1 MTLPRVQHR
10 ILTVHGKQYHALEW
24 NDNFN
29 YTSYNIRNMILHVLE
44 ENEVLFYQ
52 VGSNRI
58 FTTDS
63 GLFHVQME
71 LVNDIEL
78 V

>member
-1 MTLPRVQHR
+1 MKTPKVQHR
-10 ILTVHGKQYHALEW
+10 ILTVHGVQFHALEW
-24 NDNFN
+24 NGNFN
-29 YTSYNIRNMILHVLE
+29 KSSTDIKNLILNVLQ

-52 VGSNRI
+52 LGSNRI